1 MQEKKPVSDQPTEKV
16 VSISQ
21 KAQHVNRKEHV
32 ADNLLSKYGLG
43 KNADTETGKTEY
55 KAFEASRTETR
66 QLLEVRQGRKGHSVD
81 YKYLRNIV
89 YQLDIDPQEI
99 ELYMSMVRFTIY
111 GRNLDE
117 LKDRLHTHAVHWLEP
132 FDPDKHLAPA
142 PNAAFIEEITT
153 HELEAR
159 KD

>member
-1 MQEKKPVSDQPTEKV
+1 MSEQPTEKV
-16 VSISQ
+16 VSISH
-21 KAQHVNRKEHV
+21 KAQHVNRKGRV

-43 KNADTETGKTEY
+43 KEADTKTGKTEY
-55 KAFEASRTETR
+55 RAFEASRTEPR
-66 QLLEVRQGRKGHSVD
+66 PLLKVRRGRKGQSVD
-81 YKYLRNIV
+81 YRYLRNII
-89 YQLDIDPQEI
+89 YQLDIEPQEI

-142 PNAAFIEEITT
+142 PNAAFIEEITAQ
-153 HELEAR
+153 ELEAPS
-159 KD
+159 D